1 MFVEKCLYLRIIFPK
16 NHMVCLETA
25 LIHTVYHGNMS
36 NQKHSLKPDTMK
48 NVITFVEKFAEL
60 NGY

>member
-1 MFVEKCLYLRIIFPK
+1 
-16 NHMVCLETA
+16 MVCLETA